1 MASSGN
7 TTIQLY
13 YSTTANSTPTAANL
27 ASGELALNSADGK
40 LFYKDANNVVQVI
53 ATRSS
58 GNATFNSITDTSL
71 SANTIVYAGAG
82 GLLSSSGNLAWN
94 GSIVNI
100 TGGLN
105 VSGNNVVFGSNA
117 AITVPVGTTGQE
129 PANATA
135 GMFRFNTSTS
145 GFEGYNGTAWGAVGG
160 GATGGG
166 SDHVFYLNSN
176 AVNYSYTIP
185 VGNNASSTGP
195 LTLGNS
201 VTITI
206 PPSSRW
212 VIL

>member
-13 YSTTANSTPTAANL
+13 YSTTANNTPTAANL
-27 ASGELALNSADGK
+27 ASGELALNAADGK

-53 ATRSS
+53 ATKSS

-82 GLLSSSGNLAWN
+82 GLLSSSGNLAWD

-117 AITVPVGTTGQE
+117 AITIPVGTTAQQ
-129 PANATA
+129 PANSVA
-135 GMFRFNTSTS
+135 GMLRFNNSLNQ
-145 GFEGYNGTAWGAVGG
+145 FQGYNGTIWGQIGG
-160 GATGGG
+160 GASANGVVYENSQT
-166 SDHVFYLNSN
+166 LNQ
-176 AVNYSYTIP
+176 NYTMTAGNSGESVGPITVTPGVTVTIP
-185 VGNNASSTGP
+185 AG
-195 LTLGNS
+195 
-201 VTITI
+201 
-206 PPSSRW
+206 SRW

>member
-100 TGGLN
+100 TGGTL
-105 VSGNNVVFGSNA
+105 VV
-117 AITVPVGTTGQE
+117 TT
-129 PANATA
+129 
-135 GMFRFNTSTS
+135 
-145 GFEGYNGTAWGAVGG
+145 WCLV
-160 GATGGG
+160 
-166 SDHVFYLNSN
+166 
-176 AVNYSYTIP
+176 
-185 VGNNASSTGP
+185 
-195 LTLGNS
+195 LTQRSPCLS
-201 VTITI
+201 ALQLSLIHI
-206 PPSSRW
+206 
-212 VIL
+212 